1 MMDTK
6 AKGAAL
12 TGAVIAAVLVV
23 GSPAAGNA
31 VAHGLSTPSG
41 EAVGR
46 VGLDNPAPGMRI
58 VQAIG
63 DRIFN
68 QNTPL
73 NQALDNSGLGAGYH
87 YAFGTP
93 NYAAP
98 THGHNGVFVGILNTP
113 EAKIGYDSAQTAGW
127 SLPAEKDL
135 PGTMIRTLSGV
146 PVTPTTHSGA
156 AATATRTTAR
166 SATSISA
173 ATVRAAA
180 QPASTRASKRPSK

>member
-46 VGLDNPAPGMRI
+46 VGLDNPAPVMRI

-68 QNTPL
+68 QSTPM

-93 NYAAP
+93 NYTAP

-113 EAKIGYDSAQTAGW
+113 EGKVGYDNAQTAGW

-146 PVTPTTHSGA
+146 PVTATTHSGA
-156 AATATRTTAR
+156 AATRTTAR

-180 QPASTRASKRPSK
+180 QPASARASKRLSK

>member
-12 TGAVIAAVLVV
+12 TGAVIAAALVV

-46 VGLDNPAPGMRI
+46 VGLDNPAPVMRI

-68 QNTPL
+68 QGTPL
-73 NQALDNSGLGAGYH
+73 NQALDNSELGTGYH

-113 EAKIGYDSAQTAGW
+113 QMKVGYDNAQAAGMT
-127 SLPAEKDL
+127 LPAEKDL
-135 PGTMIRTLSGV
+135 PGTLIRTLSGV

-156 AATATRTTAR
+156 AVAATRTTAR

-180 QPASTRASKRPSK
+180 RPASTGASKRLSK

>member
-46 VGLDNPAPGMRI
+46 VGLDNPAPVMRI

-68 QNTPL
+68 QSTPL
-73 NQALDNSGLGAGYH
+73 NQALDNSELGTGYH

-113 EAKIGYDSAQTAGW
+113 EAKIGYDNAQAAGW

-156 AATATRTTAR
+156 AVSATSATAR
-166 SATSISA
+166 SAKSISA

-180 QPASTRASKRPSK
+180 RPGASKTLSR